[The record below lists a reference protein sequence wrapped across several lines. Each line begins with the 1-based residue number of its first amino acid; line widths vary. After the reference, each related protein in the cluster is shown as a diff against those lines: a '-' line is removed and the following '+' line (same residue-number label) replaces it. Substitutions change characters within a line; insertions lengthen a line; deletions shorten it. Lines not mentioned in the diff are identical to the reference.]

1 MKPIHSFAYLVLIY
15 LLVQALGLTV
25 GSNMISG
32 IKEGVIEPA
41 VPDGENPK
49 TSLNI
54 FTYVLVF
61 TTVLL
66 ILFKLGLDSII
77 KVVTYLALYAGVFI
91 TFTTLLGNL
100 GFLIS
105 IPYYIISLIL
115 RKKEAIANLTLVFT
129 IAGIGGFLGASL
141 AVFPALL
148 LILILSAY
156 DLIAVFGT
164 KHMVTLATKAKGKIP
179 FMFLIP
185 VKNRQL
191 GLGTGDLTIPLVFTV
206 SVLRDYSI
214 RHATITALGGLAGLT
229 ILFNH
234 ALKKEGTPLPAL
246 PPITLGLFTG
256 YITSLIL

>member
-1 MKPIHSFAYLVLIY
+1 MKPIHSFAYLVVIY
-15 LLVQALGLTV
+15 LLVQALGLAV
-25 GSNMISG
+25 GAGMITG

-41 VPDGENPK
+41 VPQGESPK
-49 TSLNI
+49 TSINI
-54 FTYVLVF
+54 FAYVVAF
-61 TTVLL
+61 TAVLL
-66 ILFKLGLDSII
+66 ILFKLGLDII
-77 KVVTYLALYAGVFI
+77 ITVVTYFALYAGVFI
-91 TFTTLLGNL
+91 TFTTLMGDA
-100 GFLIS
+100 GFIAS
-105 IPYYIISLIL
+105 IPYYITSLIL
-115 RKKEAIANLTLVFT
+115 RKNTVISNLTLVFT

-185 VKNRQL
+185 VKDRQL

-206 SVLRDYSI
+206 SVLRDYTLA
-214 RHATITALGGLAGLT
+214 HATLTSLGGLAGLT

-246 PPITLGLFTG
+246 PPITIGLFLG
-256 YITSLIL
+256 YMTSLIL